1 MAKCYEGEIA
11 ESHVFLAMRVDSHA
25 QHGMEVLRGQG
36 LKFWKVLPHEK
47 TWARKYYLTLSYIQ
61 RDGFQ
66 IIEMKSD
73 WEWQFFM
80 VQEHKS

>member
-36 LKFWKVLPHEK
+36 LTFWKVLPHEK